1 MKRLKLKFLLF
12 FIALCALIINYNYET
27 KVDYDLVRKLHK
39 ENLEKSPFKNTKK
52 LSKSER
58 RFRPEHGI

>member
-1 MKRLKLKFLLF
+1 MKRLRLKFLLL

-27 KVDYDLVRKLHK
+27 KVDYDLVRKIHK

-52 LSKSER
+52 LSKSR
-58 RFRPEHGI
+58 S